1 MRRHWGLEEKLD
13 SYRAQGAIWHVRVG
27 SKSERRTGGDA
38 TVEGEASVAVG
49 VPRAGAVTSAC

>member
-1 MRRHWGLEEKLD
+1 M
-13 SYRAQGAIWHVRVG
+13 RVG